1 MRAENADA
9 RDAGYLWDML
19 EAARETCQL
28 LHGYTLEKL
37 LADARTQRALERTL
51 EVLGE
56 AANRVSVPVR
66 AAQPRIPWAKII
78 GQRNVIAHGYAV
90 IDHSRLFRTVT
101 QDLPGV
107 IADLERIVKALETDP
122 E

>member
-1 MRAENADA
+1 MRADE

-19 EAARETCQL
+19 EAARETRQL
-28 LHGYTLEKL
+28 LLGYTMDKL
-37 LADARTQRALERTL
+37 LADARTRRALERTL

-56 AANRVSVPVR
+56 AANRVSVPMR
-66 AAQPRIPWAKII
+66 EHHPRIPWAKII

-90 IDHSRLFRTVT
+90 IDHSRLFRTAT
-101 QDLPGV
+101 RDLPGL
-107 IADLERIVKALETDP
+107 IADLEWIVKSLATDP